1 MTCEHRCIIDLRE
14 QGHAQSEQP
23 DSSGSD
29 RSEQGHAQSEQ
40 GHAQSEQPSVGDVAG
55 FHEIEFGMCTIRPF
69 MCWNTHPAHQ
79 LVCTHPSHNKG
90 KTCVKA
96 KTHRD
101 AGDADTAIRMLKLY
115 AIRGKHAVSQ
125 KAHRELFKEIEKEK
139 KASTLPSHNWLD
151 ENRPVYWPGLSS
163 SSH

>member
-1 MTCEHRCIIDLRE
+1 MTCEHRCIIDLRG

-69 MCWNTHPAHQ
+69 MCWKQVAS
-79 LVCTHPSHNKG
+79 LSV
-90 KTCVKA
+90 
-96 KTHRD
+96 
-101 AGDADTAIRMLKLY
+101 AI
-115 AIRGKHAVSQ
+115 
-125 KAHRELFKEIEKEK
+125 
-139 KASTLPSHNWLD
+139 
-151 ENRPVYWPGLSS
+151 
-163 SSH
+163 